1 MSEQPPHPATTTP
14 HLPRYAA
21 IAILFLTLGTCTLQV
36 LAAVDQLGRQQQQQ
50 QADAPVA
57 APAFAGFIPPL
68 LTLLTGVGLA
78 ALIEALAR
86 LIEREPTPP
95 SAVPIAVATP
105 IAPPPPANDQTAA
118 AFKQLAQSV
127 AELRT
132 VLQASLARPAVTTP
146 PPAPAAHTAMNDRHL
161 QRIVQLLE
169 KLNERPEPI
178 AETPPPV
185 PAEPELA
192 PAPAPEPQVAPPAA
206 EPEVIS
212 EPAAASL
219 PEPKEEVVVAVVEP
233 KSVEQAPAPEP
244 EPVPEPEAE
253 APLIAA
259 ADPTPVP
266 AAEDVEPPVQL
277 LEEEEE
283 APTAAVEAIAPPV
296 DPAQV
301 ELAPLHRQVNELL
314 ASSSYDLALA
324 AANDFVRRYPQNP
337 AGQEL
342 VKRIVQEAEVYV
354 EQTTARLFD
363 EIRSSVERR
372 QWRRALEMSQ
382 RLLEKFPEHPR
393 ASKIRQQLRPIQH
406 NAEMEE
412 RQVQEVR
419 IQELI
424 RARRYAESID
434 LCEDLIR
441 RFPQSTQAAT
451 LTGLLPKL
459 RERAAAE
466 GAGAGSGV
474 FAS

>member
-1 MSEQPPHPATTTP
+1 
-14 HLPRYAA
+14 
-21 IAILFLTLGTCTLQV
+21 
-36 LAAVDQLGRQQQQQ
+36 
-50 QADAPVA
+50 
-57 APAFAGFIPPL
+57 
-68 LTLLTGVGLA
+68 
-78 ALIEALAR
+78 
-86 LIEREPTPP
+86 
-95 SAVPIAVATP
+95 
-105 IAPPPPANDQTAA
+105 
-118 AFKQLAQSV
+118 
-127 AELRT
+127 
-132 VLQASLARPAVTTP
+132 
-146 PPAPAAHTAMNDRHL
+146 MNDRHL

-178 AETPPPV
+178 AEI
-185 PAEPELA
+185 
-192 PAPAPEPQVAPPAA
+192 PAPAPPEPAPAPVPEVAPTAA
-206 EPEVIS
+206 EPEVIPEPVAAPVPEPTE
-212 EPAAASL
+212 EPA
-219 PEPKEEVVVAVVEP
+219 VAELKP
-233 KSVEQAPAPEP
+233 VEQTPTPEP
-244 EPVPEPEAE
+244 EPQPEPEAE

-259 ADPTPVP
+259 VEPTPVQAA

-277 LEEEEE
+277 LEEEEASP
-283 APTAAVEAIAPPV
+283 APAVEPVAPPM
-296 DPAQV
+296 DPAQL
-301 ELAPLHRQVNELL
+301 ELDPLHRQIDELL
-314 ASSSYDLALA
+314 ASSTYDLALA

-342 VKRIVQEAEVYV
+342 VKRIVHEAEVYV
-354 EQTTARLFD
+354 EQNTARLFD

-372 QWRRALEMSQ
+372 QWRRALELSQ

-393 ASKIRQQLRPIQH
+393 AAKIRQQLRPIQH